1 MSFYDSKLVGNVDY
15 CLIILYFYFIKYNL
29 FLCND
34 FLVKGEF
41 FVLIEVVVFV
51 DSVFSVFFCLFL
63 VMIGGF

>member
-34 FLVKGEF
+34 FLVKGDF

-63 VMIGGF
+63 VMIGEF